1 MIKILLVDDH
11 PAICFALKVLLEK
24 NPDFIVTT
32 SSGENLLALLHR
44 EQPSLLIL
52 DLELKNAD
60 GLDLLPRIK
69 HHFPALRVL
78 VYTNQPAGIYALRTL
93 KAGASGFINK
103 SLALERVEPVCQLLL
118 DGYHCF
124 PEETFTKIVEATE
137 IKHDTRALLASF
149 SDREI
154 AVLNYLKQGKSNK
167 EIADRLALSNK
178 TISTYKARMMK
189 KAALRILNNFSI
201 LLILQ
206 SQRRESR
213 YLYPAFLY
221 CLYRVRHATGGI
233 PSPAGA

>member
-1 MIKILLVDDH
+1 MTKILLVDDH

-24 NPDFIVTT
+24 TPDFIVTT

-44 EQPSLLIL
+44 ELPSLLIL
-52 DLELKNAD
+52 DLELKNTD

-78 VYTNQPAGIYALRTL
+78 VYTNQPERIYALRTL

-103 SLALERVEPVCQLLL
+103 SLALDRVEPVCQLLL

-124 PEETFTKIVEATE
+124 PEETLTHIVEAAE
-137 IKHDTRALLASF
+137 VRNDPQALLASF

-154 AVLNYLKQGKSNK
+154 AVLNYLRQGKSNK
-167 EIADRLALSNK
+167 EIAERLALSNK

-189 KAALRILNNFSI
+189 KSGVEQFEYLFG
-201 LLILQ
+201 LITPP
-206 SQRRESR
+206 ETD
-213 YLYPAFLY
+213 A
-221 CLYRVRHATGGI
+221 
-233 PSPAGA
+233 

>member
-1 MIKILLVDDH
+1 M
-11 PAICFALKVLLEK
+11 
-24 NPDFIVTT
+24 TT

-137 IKHDTRALLASF
+137 IQHDTRELLASF

-189 KAALRILNNFSI
+189 KAALCILNNFSI

-213 YLYPAFLY
+213 YLYPAF
-221 CLYRVRHATGGI
+221 CIAFTVCATQPGESSARWRVAMKR
-233 PSPAGA
+233 

>member
-1 MIKILLVDDH
+1 MMKILLVDDH
-11 PAICFALKVLLEK
+11 PAICFALKVLLDK
-24 NPDFIVTT
+24 NPSFTVTT

-69 HHFPALRVL
+69 HHFPSLKVL
-78 VYTNQPAGIYALRTL
+78 VYTNQPAGVYALRTL
-93 KAGASGFINK
+93 QAGASGFINK
-103 SLALERVEPVCQLLL
+103 SLALERVEPICQLLL

-124 PEETFTKIVEATE
+124 PDGMLAGVAELSEEKQDAQT
-137 IKHDTRALLASF
+137 LLARF

-154 AVLNYLKQGKSNK
+154 AVLNYLKQGDSNK

-189 KAALRILNNFSI
+189 KSGVEQFEQLFD
-201 LLILQ
+201 LISL
-206 SQRRESR
+206 SE
-213 YLYPAFLY
+213 PD
-221 CLYRVRHATGGI
+221 T
-233 PSPAGA
+233 

>member
-103 SLALERVEPVCQLLL
+103 S
-118 DGYHCF
+118 G
-124 PEETFTKIVEATE
+124 
-137 IKHDTRALLASF
+137 
-149 SDREI
+149 
-154 AVLNYLKQGKSNK
+154 
-167 EIADRLALSNK
+167 
-178 TISTYKARMMK
+178 
-189 KAALRILNNFSI
+189 
-201 LLILQ
+201 
-206 SQRRESR
+206 
-213 YLYPAFLY
+213 
-221 CLYRVRHATGGI
+221 
-233 PSPAGA
+233 AGARRAGLPAAAGRLSLFPGRDVHENRRGN

>member
-1 MIKILLVDDH
+1 MTKILLVDDH
-11 PAICFALKVLLEK
+11 PAICFALKVLLER
-24 NPDFIVTT
+24 NPDFTVTT

-44 EQPSLLIL
+44 ELPSLLIL

-93 KAGASGFINK
+93 KAGAYGFINK
-103 SLALERVEPVCQLLL
+103 SLSLDRVEPICQLLL

-124 PEETFTKIVEATE
+124 PEVTLNHVVEATE
-137 IKHDTRALLASF
+137 VKSNPQALLASF

-154 AVLNYLKQGKSNK
+154 AVLNYLRQGKRNK
-167 EIADRLALSNK
+167 EIAERLALSNK

-189 KAALRILNNFSI
+189 KSGVEQFEHLFD
-201 LLILQ
+201 LI
-206 SQRRESR
+206 
-213 YLYPAFLY
+213 
-221 CLYRVRHATGGI
+221 T
-233 PSPAGA
+233 SPEPDA

>member
-1 MIKILLVDDH
+1 MTKILLVDDH

-32 SSGENLLALLHR
+32 SSGENLLALLHQ

-137 IKHDTRALLASF
+137 IKHDSRALLASF

-189 KAALRILNNFSI
+189 KSGFAHFEQ
-201 LLILQ
+201 LLDLFDT
-206 SQRRESR
+206 SE
-213 YLYPAFLY
+213 PE
-221 CLYRVRHATGGI
+221 T
-233 PSPAGA
+233 

>member
-1 MIKILLVDDH
+1 MTKILLVDDH

-137 IKHDTRALLASF
+137 IQHDTRALLASF

-178 TISTYKARMMK
+178 TISAHKSNIFSKLGVHTIVELIDYAKAHE
-189 KAALRILNNFSI
+189 
-201 LLILQ
+201 LL
-206 SQRRESR
+206 
-213 YLYPAFLY
+213 
-221 CLYRVRHATGGI
+221 
-233 PSPAGA
+233 

>member
-1 MIKILLVDDH
+1 MTKILLVDDH
-11 PAICFALKVLLEK
+11 PAICFALRVLLEK
-24 NPDFIVTT
+24 NPDFTVTT

-78 VYTNQPAGIYALRTL
+78 VYTNQPAGVYALRTL
-93 KAGASGFINK
+93 RAGASGFINK
-103 SLALERVEPVCQLLL
+103 SLALERVEPACQLLL

-124 PEETFTKIVEATE
+124 PEETFAKAAEATE
-137 IKHDTRALLASF
+137 VKPDARALLSRF

-154 AVLNYLKQGKSNK
+154 AVLNYLKQGSSNK

-189 KAALRILNNFSI
+189 KSGVAHFEQLFD
-201 LLILQ
+201 LLDTPG
-206 SQRRESR
+206 SES
-213 YLYPAFLY
+213 
-221 CLYRVRHATGGI
+221 
-233 PSPAGA
+233 

>member
-1 MIKILLVDDH
+1 MTKILLVDDH

-24 NPDFIVTT
+24 NPDFTVTT

-44 EQPSLLIL
+44 ELPSLLIL

-69 HHFPALRVL
+69 HHFPALKVL
-78 VYTNQPAGIYALRTL
+78 VYTNHPAGIYALRTL

-103 SLALERVEPVCQLLL
+103 SLALDRVEPVCQLLL

-124 PEETFTKIVEATE
+124 PEETLTHVVEAAEVKNDPQT
-137 IKHDTRALLASF
+137 LLASF

-154 AVLNYLKQGKSNK
+154 AVLNYLRQGKSNK
-167 EIADRLALSNK
+167 EVAERLALSNK

-189 KAALRILNNFSI
+189 KSGVEQFEHLFD
-201 LLILQ
+201 LITPP
-206 SQRRESR
+206 E
-213 YLYPAFLY
+213 PDA
-221 CLYRVRHATGGI
+221 
-233 PSPAGA
+233 